1 MGICLSRLRG
11 DDMDIITECRYLYR
25 VPAGD
30 SWYLDEY
37 YGSLTAVDMRDAKR
51 ALRGNPKREVFRARL
66 GVDGC
71 KLADFGSQEYRKS
84 LFEAAKGDGS

>member
-37 YGSLTAVDMRDAKR
+37 YGSLTAVDMEDAKR

-71 KLADFGSQEYRKS
+71 KLADFGNQEYRKS
-84 LFEAAKGDGS
+84 LFDAAKGDRS